1 MLTTIVQLTKNRYI
15 EKETGYM
22 ICENATLGSTGM
34 QEYYAAQLAAF
45 LDMSKYAPE
54 TRIKVYRPAEEVFK
68 PESLASLEN
77 KAFTLYHP
85 NEAVTS
91 ENDSILRKGSV
102 YNVRR
107 IGETIVGDIQITDQ
121 DTINKAKHIKCLS
134 LGYDLWL
141 EPMAGS
147 ENSFIAR
154 DIKYNHLALVPKGRS
169 KVAQIND
176 SDTDNQDLVEDNYM
190 SLFKKHSQVAD
201 AEEEKV
207 EVELKDSEE
216 KVETEEKEETV
227 NDACMETDA
236 EVKDSCKVEDEQEEK
251 VEVEVKDE
259 DKDNNE
265 GKEDKEENNDKV
277 EDSADNDTEKK
288 EEIKNDKVKDGG
300 DMTLQE
306 INALT
311 DAEVRKVALE
321 EYKAKAMA
329 DKGLIFG
336 DDASA
341 FKKVEE
347 EKKPVMDAEL
357 ERKNYYK
364 NTLNPHKNK
373 DWKKECLNLS
383 DLVL

>member
-1 MLTTIVQLTKNRYI
+1 MQKMLTTIVQLTKNRYI

-34 QEYYAAQLAAF
+34 QEYYAAQLSAY
-45 LDMSKYAPE
+45 LDMENLAPN
-54 TRIKVYRPAEEVFK
+54 TKIKVYRPAEEVFK

-85 NEAVTS
+85 EETVTS
-91 ENDSILRKGSV
+91 ENDSMLRKGSV

-107 IGETIVGDIQITDQ
+107 VGETIVGDIQITDQ
-121 DTINKAKHIKCLS
+121 DTINKVKHIKCLS
-134 LGYDLWL
+134 LGYDLYL
-141 EPMAGS
+141 EPMEGA

-154 DIKYNHLALVPKGRS
+154 NIKYNHLALVPKGRS

-176 SDTDNQDLVEDNYM
+176 SDNDDNDLVEDNYM
-190 SLFKKHSQVAD
+190 SLFKKHTQVAD

-207 EVELKDSEE
+207 EVEVKDSEE
-216 KVETEEKEETV
+216 KVDTEEKEEETV
-227 NDACMETDA
+227 NDACMKADA
-236 EVKDSCKVEDEQEEK
+236 EVKDSCKAQDEEEK
-251 VEVEVKDE
+251 VEVEEVKDE
-259 DKDNNE
+259 DNNE
-265 GKEDKEENNDKV
+265 EEEKENDDKVKDSEEKDTDKEE
-277 EDSADNDTEKK
+277 
-288 EEIKNDKVKDGG
+288 KNEKVKDGG

-321 EYKAKAMA
+321 EYKARAMA

-341 FKKVEE
+341 FKKTVEE
-347 EKKPVMDAEL
+347 PKKPVMDAEL

-373 DWKKECLNLS
+373 DWKKECVNLT

>member
-1 MLTTIVQLTKNRYI
+1 MQKMLTTIVQLTKNRYI

-34 QEYYAAQLAAF
+34 QEYYAAQLSAF
-45 LDMSKYAPE
+45 LDMEKFAPDA
-54 TRIKVYRPAEEVFK
+54 RIKVYRPAEEVFK

-85 NEAVTS
+85 NESVNS
-91 ENDSILRKGSV
+91 ENDSILRKGTV
-102 YNVRR
+102 YNIRR
-107 IGETIVGDIQITDQ
+107 EGETIVGDIQITDQ
-121 DTINKAKHIKCLS
+121 DTINKVKHIKCLS

-176 SDTDNQDLVEDNYM
+176 SDNDDQDLVEDNYM
-190 SLFKKHSQVAD
+190 SLFKKHTQVAD

-207 EVELKDSEE
+207 EVEVKDAEE
-216 KVETEEKEETV
+216 KVETEEKAEETV
-227 NDACMETDA
+227 NDACMETKA
-236 EVKDSCKVEDEQEEK
+236 EVEDSCKVEDEQEEK

-259 DKDNNE
+259 DGDND
-265 GKEDKEENNDKV
+265 DKEEEKTDKV
-277 EDSADNDTEKK
+277 EDSAEEKDTDK
-288 EEIKNDKVKDGG
+288 EIKNEKVKDGG
-300 DMTLQE
+300 EMTLQE